1 LLGRKKNRIGEN
13 KGGYYGFLP
22 ITNRQRAIPPMIVT
36 GSPADCGVVGVTQ
49 TTPHPPGHPFPAGGQ
64 ENVPP
69 AGHTGGVQT
78 TVTAGAGD
86 GAAIPAETGT
96 STINRRIRKRTG
108 KYLLSI
114 QAIVRDFIKEIGLP
128 VCGIPGLS

>member
-1 LLGRKKNRIGEN
+1 
-13 KGGYYGFLP
+13 
-22 ITNRQRAIPPMIVT
+22 
-36 GSPADCGVVGVTQ
+36 
-49 TTPHPPGHPFPAGGQ
+49 
-64 ENVPP
+64 
-69 AGHTGGVQT
+69 VQT

-96 STINRRIRKRTG
+96 FTVNRRIRKRTG

-128 VCGIPGLS
+128 VCGLPELTEPSGLKTSF